1 MNPTQ
6 NDRLIAI
13 KYLQQARELISLAT
27 YQMESDDIV
36 LDEIKNAEEC
46 ALWDLLNKSAE
57 VIEILAK
64 ERYRLIKDCQDYV

>member
-13 KYLQQARELISLAT
+13 QYLQEARELISLAT
-27 YQMESDDIV
+27 YRMESDDKVI
-36 LDEIKNAEEC
+36 DEVKNPEEC
-46 ALWDLLNKSAE
+46 ALWDLLHQSAE

-64 ERYRLIKDCQDYV
+64 ERYRLIQKF